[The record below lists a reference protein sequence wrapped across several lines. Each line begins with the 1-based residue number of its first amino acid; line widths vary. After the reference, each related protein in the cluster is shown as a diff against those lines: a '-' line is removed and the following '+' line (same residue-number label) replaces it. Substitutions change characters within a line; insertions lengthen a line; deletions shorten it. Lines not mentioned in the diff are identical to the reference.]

1 MRLAERL
8 ARVADYVIPGAAVAD
23 IGTDHALL
31 PVYLVRQGI
40 SSRVIACD
48 LNPGPLNA
56 ARAAVARYGL
66 EKHVEIREGDG
77 LQVLRPGE
85 AAVIVIAGMG
95 GAKIRD
101 ILAASREVLKGVKRL
116 ILQPQGGEAL
126 LRRWLLEN
134 NWALTDEEL
143 VYEDGRFYVI
153 IVSEPLPQSEEYS
166 KFEIGLL
173 DIGPRLL
180 EKKHPL
186 LIPYLNRQ
194 IQRMEDVVKFLDGAS
209 SPGARAARR
218 ELQEKVDSLRRVM
231 KCLLNVEPL

>member
-1 MRLAERL
+1 MKIAERL
-8 ARVADYVIPGAAVAD
+8 ARIAGYVIPGVPVAD

-31 PVYLVRQGI
+31 PVYLVQRGI
-40 SSRVIACD
+40 SNRVIAGD
-48 LNPGPLNA
+48 LNRGPLDA
-56 ARAAVARYGL
+56 ARTTVARYGL
-66 EKHVEIREGDG
+66 EKLIDIREGDG
-77 LQVLRPGE
+77 LQVLQPGE

-101 ILAASREVLKGVKRL
+101 ILAASPEVLKGVKRL

-143 VYEDGRFYVI
+143 VCEDSRFYII

-186 LIPYLNRQ
+186 LIPYLNRR
-194 IQRMEDVVKFLDGAS
+194 IQSIEDVVKSLDGAS
-209 SPGARAARR
+209 SPGAQAARR
-218 ELQEKVDSLRRVM
+218 ELQEKVDSLRRVI

>member
-8 ARVADYVIPGAAVAD
+8 ARVADYVIPGVPVAD

-31 PVYLVRQGI
+31 PVYLVQQGI
-40 SSRVIACD
+40 SNRVIAGE

-56 ARAAVARYGL
+56 ARTTVAHYSL
-66 EKHVEIREGDG
+66 EKHIDIREGDG
-77 LQVLRPGE
+77 LQVLQPGE

-101 ILAASREVLKGVKRL
+101 ILAASPEVLKGVKRL

-153 IVSEPLPQSEEYS
+153 IVSEPLPQLLECPE
-166 KFEIGLL
+166 FENNLL

-186 LIPYLNRQ
+186 LVPYLNRQ
-194 IQRMEDVVKFLDGAS
+194 IQSMEDVVKSLDGPR
-209 SPGARAARR
+209 SPGVRAARR
-218 ELQEKVDSLRRVM
+218 KLKERVDFFKKVIE
-231 KCLLNVEPL
+231 CLLDAEPS